1 MKTALFVVIPIL
13 FLLIPANAQPAFPIW
28 VAVTQE
34 YTYPGTQLSS
44 SAGMIE
50 QAIGADNIN
59 YIVTASDGR
68 QLRLPKAYAR
78 QATAEEAAR
87 SLFQERNKTA
97 KILLQYEQ
105 YLLAAATALKNQ
117 QSQGASM
124 NDAQQAL
131 QILQQ
136 MNDLHKPQDR
146 RRIPN
151 QNRYEINTR

>member
-1 MKTALFVVIPIL
+1 MKTALLVVISIL
-13 FLLIPANAQPAFPIW
+13 FFFLPANAQSSFPIW

-34 YTYPGTQLSS
+34 YTYPGTTVSS
-44 SAGMIE
+44 SVGMIE

-59 YIVTASDGR
+59 YIVTSSDGS

-78 QATAEEAAR
+78 QATGEEAAR
-87 SLFQERNKTA
+87 ALFQERNQTA
-97 KILLQYEQ
+97 KIILQYQQ

-131 QILQQ
+131 QLLQQ

-151 QNRYEINTR
+151 QNRYEIKTP